1 MKRFTSIAALAAFLI
16 TATACG
22 DDSSSDTGASDAPK
36 AIISLSPT
44 HTEVLFALGAGDQII
59 AVDEM
64 SNFPAEALEKP
75 HDLSGFEP
83 NVEAIA
89 ALKPDLVVIGDDF
102 SGLAAQLE
110 PLGIT
115 TWVSPAPTTF
125 DEVYAQIEQLGAAVG
140 NFGAAAEIVAPMQ
153 ADISAAVAAVPGPG
167 GRDAQELRGHQAA
180 GTVASAAETAFTKS
194 TRRGP
199 QREASYFHE
208 VDPTLYTLTSS
219 TIFGQVYDLFRL
231 QNIADGVEKG
241 NDYPQLSAEYI
252 VSSNP
257 DLIFLA
263 DANWSGESPATVA
276 ARPGWGDI
284 AAVQHGSVVVID
296 DDIASR
302 WGPRLVDF
310 VKAVAAALATV
321 PAA

>member
-1 MKRFTSIAALAAFLI
+1 MKRFASIAALTAFLI

-22 DDSSSDTGASDAPK
+22 DDSSTGGGGDAPK

-44 HTEVLFALGAGDQII
+44 HTEVLFALGAGEQII

-64 SNFPAEALEKP
+64 SNYPAEALEKP
-75 HDLSGFEP
+75 HELSGFEP

-102 SGLAAQLE
+102 SGLATQLE
-110 PLGIT
+110 PLGIA

-125 DEVYAQIEQLGAAVG
+125 DEVYAQIEQLGAATGHVG
-140 NFGAAAEIVAPMQ
+140 DAAELVGQMQ
-153 ADISAAVAAVPGPG
+153 SDIAAAVASVPP
-167 GRDAQELRGHQAA
+167 
-180 GTVASAAETAFTKS
+180 S
-194 TRRGP
+194 TRSTP
-199 QREASYFHE
+199 VTYFHE
-208 VDPTLYTLTSS
+208 VDPTLYTLTGS
-219 TIFGQVYDLFRL
+219 TIFGQVYGLFGL
-231 QNIADGVEKG
+231 QNIADGVEEG
-241 NDYPQLSAEYI
+241 NDYPQLSAEYV

-263 DANWSGESPATVA
+263 DTNWSGESPATVA
-276 ARPGWGDI
+276 ARPGWGEI
-284 AAVQHGSVVVID
+284 AAVQNGNVVVID

-310 VKAVAAALATV
+310 VKAVAAALAAV